1 MEQTEAA
8 IRETV
13 LDLDPDVIVFQEL
26 PKLVPYIE
34 THDMVRGN
42 PRSHSGNMATL
53 VRRELLEGRGPRI
66 SSVPGCALLTTLH
79 GITIANVHLAPGTG
93 VSAAAKRLDQMR
105 EVKEASPTQTL
116 LVIGDTNTRVEE
128 VRPITELGLSTEPP
142 PWPTWDSRRN
152 HFREDGPKFTAYFT
166 RWFVDGGI
174 EVDTT
179 DVWTDPYRAGDTEFH
194 LSDHYPMTV
203 EIAF

>member
-8 IRETV
+8 IRETI
-13 LDLDPDVIVFQEL
+13 LDINPDVVVFQEL

-42 PRSHSGNMATL
+42 PETHSGHLGTL
-53 VRRELLEGRGPRI
+53 VRKELLVGRGPRI
-66 SSVPGCALLTTLH
+66 SSVPGCALLTTMH

-93 VSAAAKRLDQMR
+93 ASSAGKRLEQMQD
-105 EVKEASPTQTL
+105 VKEASPTEAL

-128 VRPITELGLSTEPP
+128 VRPMTELGFSTEPP

-152 HFREDGPKFTAYFT
+152 QFREDGPKFTAYFT
-166 RWFVDGGI
+166 RWFVAGGI
-174 EVDTT
+174 EIDSTE
-179 DVWTDPYRAGDTEFH
+179 VWTDPYRAGEHDFH
-194 LSDHYPMTV
+194 LSDHYAMTV
-203 EIAF
+203 EFAL